1 VDQTSRGAEIL
12 WTRLFMAS
20 LQDYW
25 RGCAGSFRL
34 RAKNHRRRILIV
46 YNLGCANEHRFEGWF
61 TSADDYERQAQS
73 KLVSCPLCGSDKV
86 SRLPH
91 ATHIGSG
98 TAERPPESQRA
109 QQPKG
114 VPRQYANLGA
124 ELLASL
130 IDKVIENTEDVGRA
144 FPEEARKIHYKEAP
158 ERHIRGSAS
167 NKEVEALRDEG
178 IEVVALP
185 VPPHRLSKTH

>member
-1 VDQTSRGAEIL
+1 V
-12 WTRLFMAS
+12 
-20 LQDYW
+20 
-25 RGCAGSFRL
+25 
-34 RAKNHRRRILIV
+34 IV
-46 YNLGCANEHRFEGWF
+46 YNLGCTNDHRFEGWF
-61 TSADDYERQAQS
+61 ASAEDYERQAQS

-91 ATHIGSG
+91 ASYVSTGS
-98 TAERPPESQRA
+98 AQRPP
-109 QQPKG
+109 QPAAGQAAKG

-124 ELLASL
+124 ELLANL
-130 IDKVIENTEDVGRA
+130 IDQVIENTEDVGRA

-158 ERHIRGSAS
+158 ERHIRGNAS
-167 NKEVEALRDEG
+167 NKEVEALREEG